1 MIEHIKTSLA
11 EARATLEAFSNDSH
25 SLQSVAEAAQLLIS
39 AFESSGRA
47 FSCGNGGS
55 MCDAMHFAEEFTG
68 RFRLDRP
75 GIAAVAISDPSY
87 ISCVANDYGYDQIF
101 SRFLESHGRAG
112 DILLAIS
119 TSGKS
124 PSVLNAARVAS
135 KLGVRVI
142 GLTGQPGSELASLC
156 DVCIEAPAGRFAD
169 RVQEMHIKIIHI
181 LIELV
186 ERALCPQN
194 YT

>member
-1 MIEHIKTSLA
+1 
-11 EARATLEAFSNDSH
+11 
-25 SLQSVAEAAQLLIS
+25 
-39 AFESSGRA
+39 
-47 FSCGNGGS
+47 